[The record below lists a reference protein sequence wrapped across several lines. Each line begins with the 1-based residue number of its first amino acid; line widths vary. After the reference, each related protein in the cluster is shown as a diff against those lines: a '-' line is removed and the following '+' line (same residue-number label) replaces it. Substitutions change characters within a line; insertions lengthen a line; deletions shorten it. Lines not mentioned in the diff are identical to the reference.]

1 MSCSISLEQVMI
13 KAMYHYGAY
22 CMPQIDLLR
31 SQACRQPDLSSSAE
45 SIAPGIFGDGETT
58 SIRLPDELLVVVM
71 LAGHDDSVGDQERR
85 VETHTELTNQILA
98 HVLSFLHL
106 GKEFRGARLRDSS

>member
-1 MSCSISLEQVMI
+1 
-13 KAMYHYGAY
+13 
-22 CMPQIDLLR
+22 MPQIELLR
-31 SQACRQPDLSSSAE
+31 SQAWCIPDLSSSAE
-45 SIAPGIFGDGETT
+45 SVAPGIFGDGETS

-85 VETHTELTNQILA
+85 VESHTELTNEILA

-106 GKEFRGARLRDSS
+106 GKEFRGARLGDSS